1 MAAALMRQRIE
12 KMGLAEQVQ
21 VLSAGVFAD
30 NGHTASRFATQV
42 LGERGVDLA
51 EHRSQSVT
59 MDLLKQA
66 DLVLVM
72 EESHRKSIFYLAPQL
87 LSKVFLLS
95 EMAAMHDDIDDPFGG
110 TIYEYR
116 ETADQ
121 LVELIDRGLPRI
133 FKRLGITL
141 PLA

>member
-1 MAAALMRQRIE
+1 MAAGLLHHRIAE
-12 KMGLAEQVQ
+12 LGLADQVQ
-21 VLSAGVFAD
+21 VVSAGVYAD
-30 NGHTASRFATQV
+30 GGHNASRFASLV
-42 LGERGVDLA
+42 LSERGITLA

-59 MDLLKQA
+59 MDLLRQA

-95 EMAAMHDDIDDPFGG
+95 EMAGEHDDIDDPFGG

-116 ETADQ
+116 ETVGLLTHYIEQ
-121 LVELIDRGLPRI
+121 GLPRI
-133 FKRLGITL
+133 LKRLGIQAAQ
-141 PLA
+141 P